1 MRCESDG
8 RRFVL
13 HRALVEWVELLEEC
27 GAQVRVVHPLTRES
41 TLMSRALFDCE
52 SASLDQY
59 FRHVRDASFDAPI
72 DEETDIEVIG
82 PGARVACPR
91 RPQAPTTLLP
101 WSATE
106 RILLQQG
113 WVVIYFG
120 PVMSPGFSDA
130 ASAE

>member
-1 MRCESDG
+1 MRCEPDG

-27 GAQVRVVHPLTRES
+27 GEHVRVVHPLTREP
-41 TLMSRALFDCE
+41 TLLARALFDCE

-72 DEETDIEVIG
+72 DSETDIEVIG
-82 PGARVACPR
+82 PGVRVLCPR
-91 RPQAPTTLLP
+91 PPHASEPVP
-101 WSATE
+101 WSPTE

-120 PVMSPGFSDA
+120 PVISAGFRDA
-130 ASAE
+130 ASVE